1 MRRTKKVEVEVL
13 KPGVCAGSIET
24 IVDRNL
30 KGWGMSAVG
39 FGGLLKEGGFN
50 YAKKEKR
57 TVSQKD

>member
-24 IVDRNL
+24 VVDRNL

-39 FGGLLKEGGFN
+39 FGGLFKEGGFN
-50 YAKKEKR
+50 YEKK
-57 TVSQKD
+57 QKKKAG